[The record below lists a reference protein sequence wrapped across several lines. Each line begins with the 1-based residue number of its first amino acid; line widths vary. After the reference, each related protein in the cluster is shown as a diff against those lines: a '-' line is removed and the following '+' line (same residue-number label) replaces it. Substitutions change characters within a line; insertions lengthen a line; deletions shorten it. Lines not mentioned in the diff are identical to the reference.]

1 MALIPSSPILIASFL
16 LFLLNQ
22 KLLIANGQYLVEIV
36 SLKLY
41 FGIIPIINL
50 LLNLKLERTALGGHR
65 AVVRC
70 DATGANFGED
80 VVAFSFGM
88 HAIGCAMIAEPP
100 MACSNVEVSFNIA

>member
-1 MALIPSSPILIASFL
+1 
-16 LFLLNQ
+16 
-22 KLLIANGQYLVEIV
+22 
-36 SLKLY
+36 
-41 FGIIPIINL
+41 
-50 LLNLKLERTALGGHR
+50 LERTALGGHR

-100 MACSNVEVSFNIA
+100 MACSNVEVFILLNNLKYLIRFKLCEETRIECHHPVHC